1 MTSINQLTPGMT
13 ININEKIFRV
23 ESCIKVS
30 AAKGASFI
38 KTKLRNL
45 MTEEVIE
52 KNFKLNQTIEEVSL
66 VEHVMEFLYPEGKD
80 YLFLDIGTLENVIV
94 TTNILQEKINY
105 LKEGVR
111 LTSLFYGNTV
121 FSVDLPQF
129 LELMVVK
136 CQNLEDKLKVSNS
149 TKEALLETGAKVQV
163 PLFVEVGD
171 IIKVD
176 TSLSEFI
183 QRV

>member
-1 MTSINQLTPGMT
+1 
-13 ININEKIFRV
+13 
-23 ESCIKVS
+23 
-30 AAKGASFI
+30 
-38 KTKLRNL
+38 

-183 QRV
+183 KRV